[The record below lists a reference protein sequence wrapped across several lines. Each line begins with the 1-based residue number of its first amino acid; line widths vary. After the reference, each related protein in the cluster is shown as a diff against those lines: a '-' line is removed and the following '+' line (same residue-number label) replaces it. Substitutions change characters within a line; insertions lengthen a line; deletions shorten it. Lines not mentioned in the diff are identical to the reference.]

1 MIRPLIPIVDYLLH
15 FDYVVENLCINKD
28 KPLLLCY
35 GSCYVSEKLASE
47 NYLDLNNHKS
57 KPENSKIEVFSPIFV
72 LEKAFPF
79 SIQYY
84 YSEIQTSKPNF
95 IKFLNPISYIK
106 LDFKPPKI

>member
-57 KPENSKIEVFSPIFV
+57 KPENSKIEIFSPVFV
-72 LEKAFPF
+72 LEKATLFTF
-79 SIQYY
+79 QYFY
-84 YSEIQTSKPNF
+84 KLQIKEPYF
-95 IKFLNPISYIK
+95 FKFLKSICYIK
-106 LDFKPPKI
+106 ADFKPPKF